1 MRPQIV
7 FSNVTLDLGGKT
19 ILENIS
25 LDVKAGEV
33 LCIIGAVGYLL
44 NTSLVVAQRHLFGR
58 AALVRDA
65 A

>member
-1 MRPQIV
+1 MPP
-7 FSNVTLDLGGKT
+7 DL
-19 ILENIS
+19 E
-25 LDVKAGEV
+25 DVDAT
-33 LCIIGAVGYLL
+33 